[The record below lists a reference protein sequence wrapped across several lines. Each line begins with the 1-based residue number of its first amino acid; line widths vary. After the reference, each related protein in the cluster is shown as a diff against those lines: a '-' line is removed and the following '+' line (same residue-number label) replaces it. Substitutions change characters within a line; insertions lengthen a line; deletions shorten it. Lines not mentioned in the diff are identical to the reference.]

1 MSRIGKTPI
10 PIPKDVKI
18 KLDGDLITV
27 KGSKGE
33 LKRRVHPRV
42 RVDMDADT
50 IIVSVADGDREAR
63 SLHGLFKVLIANM
76 VTGVTKGFEK
86 VLEIVG
92 VGYKAELK
100 GGTVVFSLGY
110 SHPIHFPLPEGVDA
124 RIEKTKIILG
134 GIDKQLLGMTASK
147 IRSLKKAEP
156 YKGKGIKY
164 ADEVIR
170 RKAGKS
176 GVTGAK

>member
-1 MSRIGKTPI
+1 MIRFCY
-10 PIPKDVKI
+10 KI
-18 KLDGDLITV
+18 FF
-27 KGSKGE
+27 
-33 LKRRVHPRV
+33 R
-42 RVDMDADT
+42 
-50 IIVSVADGDREAR
+50 
-63 SLHGLFKVLIANM
+63 
-76 VTGVTKGFEK
+76 TGVTNGFEK

-100 GGTVVFSLGY
+100 GGTVVFSLGF

-124 RIEKTKIILG
+124 RIEKTKIVLS

-156 YKGKGIKY
+156 YKSKGIKY
-164 ADEVIR
+164 ADELIR

-176 GVTGAK
+176 GAT